1 MGMAKIAIGTGILLV
16 VLGLAFYIGTGS
28 AHMTA
33 LIPAWFGLAIGIC
46 GQLGHTED
54 TKTRALW
61 MHIAV
66 VFGLV
71 GFLFPGFRA
80 LRASL
85 HASTLTDVQ
94 RVAMQESWAMAA
106 ICLVFTALCVRNFIA
121 NRRTRLAATESV

>member
-1 MGMAKIAIGTGILLV
+1 MGMAKVALGTGLLLIIV
-16 VLGLAFYIGTGS
+16 GLAFFVGTGS
-28 AHMTA
+28 RYMTA
-33 LIPAWFGLAIGIC
+33 LIPTWFGLAIGLC

-54 TKTRALW
+54 TKARALW

-85 HASTLTDVQ
+85 HAAVLTDVQ

-106 ICLVFTALCVRNFIA
+106 ICLVFTILCVRNFVT
-121 NRRTRLAATESV
+121 NRRTRLA